1 MTNPLITMAAVNG
14 LLAVMLG
21 AFMSHSL
28 DETIT
33 TELLGIFQTG
43 VSYHM
48 YHSLAALAAG
58 ILSHIFPKVRLL
70 KFSAY
75 SFLLG
80 IVFFSGSLYLLAL
93 TELPMIGMIT
103 PIGGLFLFLDGS
115 CFVFFGKEA
124 LIKLNYSSDDL
135 LTIH

>member
-1 MTNPLITMAAVNG
+1 MANPLITMAAVNG

-28 DETIT
+28 EETIT
-33 TELLGIFQTG
+33 SELLTIFQIG

-48 YHSLAALAAG
+48 YHSLAALAVG

-70 KFSAY
+70 KLSAY

-93 TELPMIGMIT
+93 TELPMIGLIT
-103 PIGGLFLFLDGS
+103 PIGGALFILGWITL
-115 CFVFFGKEA
+115 CIFGAEKH
-124 LIKLNYSSDDL
+124 L
-135 LTIH
+135 

>member
-1 MTNPLITMAAVNG
+1 MANPLITMAAVNG

-28 DETIT
+28 ERTIT
-33 TELLGIFQTG
+33 TELLTVFQTG

-80 IVFFSGSLYLLAL
+80 IVLFSGSLYLLAL

-103 PIGGLFLFLDGS
+103 PIGGT
-115 CFVFFGKEA
+115 FFIFGWIMLCIFGAKKQ
-124 LIKLNYSSDDL
+124 L
-135 LTIH
+135 

>member
-1 MTNPLITMAAVNG
+1 MANPLITIAAING
-14 LLAVMLG
+14 LLAVGLG

-28 DETIT
+28 EETIS
-33 TELLGIFQTG
+33 TELLTVFQTG

-48 YHSLAALAAG
+48 YHSLALLAVG
-58 ILSHIFPKVRLL
+58 VLSHISPRARLL

-80 IVFFSGSLYLLAL
+80 IIFFSGSLYLLAL

-103 PIGGLFLFLDGS
+103 PIGGIFLI
-115 CFVFFGKEA
+115 FGWIA
-124 LIKLNYSSDDL
+124 LCIFGTRKHL
-135 LTIH
+135 

>member
-33 TELLGIFQTG
+33 TELLGVFQTG

-58 ILSHIFPKVRLL
+58 ILSHIYPKVRLL

-93 TELPMIGMIT
+93 TELPMIGLIT
-103 PIGGLFLFLDGS
+103 PIGGA
-115 CFVFFGKEA
+115 FFIFGWIMLCIFGAKKH
-124 LIKLNYSSDDL
+124 L
-135 LTIH
+135 

>member
-1 MTNPLITMAAVNG
+1 MTNPLITLAAING

-21 AFMSHSL
+21 AFMSHSF
-28 DETIT
+28 DETTT
-33 TELLGIFQTG
+33 TELLGVFQTG

-80 IVFFSGSLYLLAL
+80 IVLFSGSLYLLAL
-93 TELPMIGMIT
+93 TELPMMGMIT
-103 PIGGLFLFLDGS
+103 PIGGT
-115 CFVFFGKEA
+115 FFIFGWIMLCIFGAKKH
-124 LIKLNYSSDDL
+124 L
-135 LTIH
+135 

>member
-28 DETIT
+28 EETIT
-33 TELLGIFQTG
+33 TELLGVFQTG

-80 IVFFSGSLYLLAL
+80 IMLFSGSLYLLAL
-93 TELPMIGMIT
+93 TELPMVGMIT
-103 PIGGLFLFLDGS
+103 PIGGI
-115 CFVFFGKEA
+115 FFIFGWIMLCIFGAKKQ
-124 LIKLNYSSDDL
+124 L
-135 LTIH
+135 

>member
-1 MTNPLITMAAVNG
+1 MANPLITMAAVNG

-28 DETIT
+28 EETIT
-33 TELLGIFQTG
+33 SELLTIFQIG

-48 YHSLAALAAG
+48 YHSLAALAVG

-70 KFSAY
+70 KLSAY

-93 TELPMIGMIT
+93 TELPMIGLIT
-103 PIGGLFLFLDGS
+103 PIGGA
-115 CFVFFGKEA
+115 FFIFGWITLCIFGAEKH
-124 LIKLNYSSDDL
+124 L
-135 LTIH
+135 

>member
-14 LLAVMLG
+14 LLAVILG

-33 TELLGIFQTG
+33 TELLGVFQTG

-48 YHSLAALAAG
+48 YHSLAALAVG

-103 PIGGLFLFLDGS
+103 PIGGI
-115 CFVFFGKEA
+115 FFIFGWIMLCIFGAKKQ
-124 LIKLNYSSDDL
+124 L
-135 LTIH
+135 

>member
-1 MTNPLITMAAVNG
+1 MANPLITMAAING
-14 LLAVMLG
+14 LLAVGLG

-28 DETIT
+28 EEFIS
-33 TELLGIFQTG
+33 TELLSAFQTG

-48 YHSLAALAAG
+48 FHSLAALAVG
-58 ILSHIFPKVRLL
+58 VLSHIFPKARLL

-93 TELPMIGMIT
+93 TESPMIGMVT
-103 PIGGLFLFLDGS
+103 PIGGIFLI
-115 CFVFFGKEA
+115 FGWFA
-124 LIKLNYSSDDL
+124 LCIFGTRKYSKS
-135 LTIH
+135 

>member
-1 MTNPLITMAAVNG
+1 MTNPLITLAAVNG

-28 DETIT
+28 EETIT
-33 TELLGIFQTG
+33 SELLTVFQTG

-48 YHSLAALAAG
+48 YHSLAALAVG

-93 TELPMIGMIT
+93 TELPLIGMIT
-103 PIGGLFLFLDGS
+103 PIGGT
-115 CFVFFGKEA
+115 FFIFGWIMLCIFGAKKH
-124 LIKLNYSSDDL
+124 L
-135 LTIH
+135 

>member
-33 TELLGIFQTG
+33 TELLGVFQTG
-43 VSYHM
+43 VLYHM

-58 ILSHIFPKVRLL
+58 ILSHIYPKVRLL

-93 TELPMIGMIT
+93 TELPLIGMIT
-103 PIGGLFLFLDGS
+103 PIGGT
-115 CFVFFGKEA
+115 FFIFGWIMLCIFGAKKH
-124 LIKLNYSSDDL
+124 LI
-135 LTIH
+135 

>member
-1 MTNPLITMAAVNG
+1 MANPLITMAAVNG

-28 DETIT
+28 EETIT
-33 TELLGIFQTG
+33 TELLTVFQTG

-80 IVFFSGSLYLLAL
+80 IVLFSGSLYLLAL

-103 PIGGLFLFLDGS
+103 PIGGT
-115 CFVFFGKEA
+115 FFIFGWIMLCIFGAKKQ
-124 LIKLNYSSDDL
+124 L
-135 LTIH
+135 

>member
-1 MTNPLITMAAVNG
+1 MTNPIITMAAVNG

-28 DETIT
+28 EETIT
-33 TELLGIFQTG
+33 TELLGVFQTG

-48 YHSLAALAAG
+48 YHSLAALATG

-80 IVFFSGSLYLLAL
+80 IMLFSGSLYLLAL

-103 PIGGLFLFLDGS
+103 PIGGI
-115 CFVFFGKEA
+115 FFIFGWIMLCIFGVKKQ
-124 LIKLNYSSDDL
+124 L
-135 LTIH
+135 

>member
-1 MTNPLITMAAVNG
+1 MAAVNG

-28 DETIT
+28 EETIT
-33 TELLGIFQTG
+33 SELLTIFQIG

-48 YHSLAALAAG
+48 YHSLAALAVG

-70 KFSAY
+70 KLSAY

-93 TELPMIGMIT
+93 TELPLIGMIT
-103 PIGGLFLFLDGS
+103 PIGGT
-115 CFVFFGKEA
+115 FFIFGW
-124 LIKLNYSSDDL
+124 IL
-135 LTIH
+135 LCIFGAKKHL

>member
-1 MTNPLITMAAVNG
+1 MANPLITMAAVNG

-28 DETIT
+28 EETIT
-33 TELLGIFQTG
+33 SELLTVFQTG

-48 YHSLAALAAG
+48 YHSLAALAVG

-70 KFSAY
+70 KLSAY

-103 PIGGLFLFLDGS
+103 PIGGT
-115 CFVFFGKEA
+115 FFIFGWIMLCIFGAKKH
-124 LIKLNYSSDDL
+124 L
-135 LTIH
+135 

>member
-28 DETIT
+28 EETIT
-33 TELLGIFQTG
+33 TELLGVFQTG

-103 PIGGLFLFLDGS
+103 PIGGA
-115 CFVFFGKEA
+115 FFIFGWIMLCIFGAKKH
-124 LIKLNYSSDDL
+124 L
-135 LTIH
+135 

>member
-1 MTNPLITMAAVNG
+1 MANPLITMAAVNG

-28 DETIT
+28 EETIT
-33 TELLGIFQTG
+33 TELLGVIQTG

-80 IVFFSGSLYLLAL
+80 IMLFSGSLYLLAL

-103 PIGGLFLFLDGS
+103 PIGGI
-115 CFVFFGKEA
+115 FFIFGWIMLCIFGAKKQ
-124 LIKLNYSSDDL
+124 L
-135 LTIH
+135 

>member
-1 MTNPLITMAAVNG
+1 MANPLITMAAVNG

-28 DETIT
+28 ERTIT
-33 TELLGIFQTG
+33 TELLTVFQTG

-80 IVFFSGSLYLLAL
+80 IIFFSGSLYLLAL
-93 TELPMIGMIT
+93 TELPMIGLIT
-103 PIGGLFLFLDGS
+103 PIGGA
-115 CFVFFGKEA
+115 FFIFGWIMLCIFGAKKH
-124 LIKLNYSSDDL
+124 L
-135 LTIH
+135 

>member
-1 MTNPLITMAAVNG
+1 MTNPIITMAAVNG

-28 DETIT
+28 EETIT
-33 TELLGIFQTG
+33 TELLAVFQTG

-48 YHSLAALAAG
+48 YHSLAALAVG

-70 KFSAY
+70 RFSDY

-103 PIGGLFLFLDGS
+103 PIGGTFLI
-115 CFVFFGKEA
+115 FGWIMLCIFGAKKH
-124 LIKLNYSSDDL
+124 L
-135 LTIH
+135 

>member
-1 MTNPLITMAAVNG
+1 MANPLITMAAVNG

-28 DETIT
+28 ERTIT
-33 TELLGIFQTG
+33 TELLTVFQTG

-48 YHSLAALAAG
+48 YHSLAALAVG

-93 TELPMIGMIT
+93 TELPLIGMIT
-103 PIGGLFLFLDGS
+103 PIGGT
-115 CFVFFGKEA
+115 FFIFGWIMLCIFGAKKH
-124 LIKLNYSSDDL
+124 L
-135 LTIH
+135 

>member
-1 MTNPLITMAAVNG
+1 MANPLITMAAVNG

-28 DETIT
+28 EETIT
-33 TELLGIFQTG
+33 TELLGVFQTG

-48 YHSLAALAAG
+48 YHSLAALAVG
-58 ILSHIFPKVRLL
+58 ILSHIFPNVRLL

-80 IVFFSGSLYLLAL
+80 IMLFSGSLYLLAL

-103 PIGGLFLFLDGS
+103 PIGGT
-115 CFVFFGKEA
+115 FFIFGWIMLCIFGAKKQ
-124 LIKLNYSSDDL
+124 L
-135 LTIH
+135 

>member
-28 DETIT
+28 EETIT
-33 TELLGIFQTG
+33 TELLGVFQTG

-70 KFSAY
+70 RFSAY

-103 PIGGLFLFLDGS
+103 PIGGI
-115 CFVFFGKEA
+115 FFIFGWIMLCIFGAKKQ
-124 LIKLNYSSDDL
+124 LQS
-135 LTIH
+135 

>member
-1 MTNPLITMAAVNG
+1 MANPLITMAAVNG

-28 DETIT
+28 EETIT
-33 TELLGIFQTG
+33 SELLTVFQTG

-48 YHSLAALAAG
+48 YHSLAALAVG

-70 KFSAY
+70 KLSAY

-93 TELPMIGMIT
+93 TELPMIGLIT
-103 PIGGLFLFLDGS
+103 PIGGALFILGWITL
-115 CFVFFGKEA
+115 CIFGAEKH
-124 LIKLNYSSDDL
+124 L
-135 LTIH
+135 

>member
-1 MTNPLITMAAVNG
+1 MANPLITMAAVNG

-28 DETIT
+28 EETIT
-33 TELLGIFQTG
+33 TELLTVFQTG

-48 YHSLAALAAG
+48 YHSLAALAVG

-80 IVFFSGSLYLLAL
+80 IVFFSGSLYLLTL
-93 TELPMIGMIT
+93 TELPMIGLIT
-103 PIGGLFLFLDGS
+103 PIGGA
-115 CFVFFGKEA
+115 FFIFGWIMLCIFGAKKH
-124 LIKLNYSSDDL
+124 L
-135 LTIH
+135 

>member
-1 MTNPLITMAAVNG
+1 MANPLITMAAVNG

-28 DETIT
+28 EETIT
-33 TELLGIFQTG
+33 TELLTVFQTG

-80 IVFFSGSLYLLAL
+80 IVFFSGSLYLLTL
-93 TELPMIGMIT
+93 TELPMIGLIT
-103 PIGGLFLFLDGS
+103 PIGGA
-115 CFVFFGKEA
+115 FFIFGWIMLCIFGAKKH
-124 LIKLNYSSDDL
+124 L
-135 LTIH
+135 

>member
-1 MTNPLITMAAVNG
+1 MANPLITMAAVNG
-14 LLAVMLG
+14 FLAVMLG

-28 DETIT
+28 EETIT
-33 TELLGIFQTG
+33 SELLTIFQIG

-48 YHSLAALAAG
+48 YHSLAALAVG

-70 KFSAY
+70 KLSAY

-93 TELPMIGMIT
+93 TELPMIGLIT
-103 PIGGLFLFLDGS
+103 PIGGALFILGWITL
-115 CFVFFGKEA
+115 CIFGAEKH
-124 LIKLNYSSDDL
+124 L
-135 LTIH
+135 

>member
-1 MTNPLITMAAVNG
+1 MANPLITMAAVNG

-33 TELLGIFQTG
+33 TELLEIFQTG

-48 YHSLAALAAG
+48 YHSLAALVAG

-93 TELPMIGMIT
+93 TELPLIGMIT
-103 PIGGLFLFLDGS
+103 PIGGT
-115 CFVFFGKEA
+115 FFIFGWIMLCIFGAKKH
-124 LIKLNYSSDDL
+124 L
-135 LTIH
+135 

>member
-1 MTNPLITMAAVNG
+1 MANPLITMAAVNG

-28 DETIT
+28 EETIT
-33 TELLGIFQTG
+33 TELLGVFQTG

-70 KFSAY
+70 KLSAY

-80 IVFFSGSLYLLAL
+80 IVLFSGSLYLLAL

-103 PIGGLFLFLDGS
+103 PIGGI
-115 CFVFFGKEA
+115 FFIFGWIMLCIFGAKKQ
-124 LIKLNYSSDDL
+124 LQS
-135 LTIH
+135 

>member
-1 MTNPLITMAAVNG
+1 MANPIITMAAVNG
-14 LLAVMLG
+14 LLSVMLG

-28 DETIT
+28 EETIT
-33 TELLGIFQTG
+33 TELLTVFQTG

-48 YHSLAALAAG
+48 YHSLAAFAVG

-75 SFLLG
+75 FFLLG

-93 TELPMIGMIT
+93 TELPMIGLIT
-103 PIGGLFLFLDGS
+103 PIGGAFLI
-115 CFVFFGKEA
+115 FGWIMLCIFGTKKH
-124 LIKLNYSSDDL
+124 L
-135 LTIH
+135 

>member
-1 MTNPLITMAAVNG
+1 MTNPLITMAAGNG

-28 DETIT
+28 EETIT
-33 TELLGIFQTG
+33 TELLGVFQTG

-80 IVFFSGSLYLLAL
+80 IMLFSGSLYLLAL

-103 PIGGLFLFLDGS
+103 PIGGI
-115 CFVFFGKEA
+115 FFIFGWIMLCIFGAKKQ
-124 LIKLNYSSDDL
+124 L
-135 LTIH
+135 

>member
-1 MTNPLITMAAVNG
+1 MANPLITMAAVNG

-28 DETIT
+28 EETIT
-33 TELLGIFQTG
+33 TELLTVFQTG
-43 VSYHM
+43 VLYHM
-48 YHSLAALAAG
+48 YHSLAALAVG

-93 TELPMIGMIT
+93 TEFPMLGMIT
-103 PIGGLFLFLDGS
+103 PIGGT
-115 CFVFFGKEA
+115 FFIFGWVMLCIFGAKKH
-124 LIKLNYSSDDL
+124 L
-135 LTIH
+135 

>member
-1 MTNPLITMAAVNG
+1 MANPLITMAAVNG

-33 TELLGIFQTG
+33 TELLGVFQTG

-80 IVFFSGSLYLLAL
+80 IVLFSGSLYLLAL

-103 PIGGLFLFLDGS
+103 PIGGT
-115 CFVFFGKEA
+115 FFIFGWIMLCIFGAKKH
-124 LIKLNYSSDDL
+124 L
-135 LTIH
+135 

>member
-1 MTNPLITMAAVNG
+1 MANPLITMAAVNW

-28 DETIT
+28 EETIT
-33 TELLGIFQTG
+33 TDLLGVFQTG

-80 IVFFSGSLYLLAL
+80 ILFFSGSLYLLAL
-93 TELPMIGMIT
+93 TELPLIGMIT
-103 PIGGLFLFLDGS
+103 PIGGTLFI
-115 CFVFFGKEA
+115 FGWIMLCIFGAKKH
-124 LIKLNYSSDDL
+124 L
-135 LTIH
+135 

>member
-1 MTNPLITMAAVNG
+1 MANPLITMAAVNG
-14 LLAVMLG
+14 FLAVMFG

-28 DETIT
+28 EETIT
-33 TELLGIFQTG
+33 SELLTIFQIG

-48 YHSLAALAAG
+48 YHSLAALAVG

-70 KFSAY
+70 KLSAY

-93 TELPMIGMIT
+93 TELPMIGLIT
-103 PIGGLFLFLDGS
+103 PIGGA
-115 CFVFFGKEA
+115 FFIFGWITLCIFGAEKH
-124 LIKLNYSSDDL
+124 L
-135 LTIH
+135 